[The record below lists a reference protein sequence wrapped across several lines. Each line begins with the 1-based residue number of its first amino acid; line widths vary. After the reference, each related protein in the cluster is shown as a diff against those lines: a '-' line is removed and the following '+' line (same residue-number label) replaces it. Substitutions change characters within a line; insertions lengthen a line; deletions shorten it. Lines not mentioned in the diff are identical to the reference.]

1 MGNPYLYKLLDSFL
15 PLSRQFMI
23 SCFHRYHT
31 CVFKAR
37 FCIIFITHI
46 DQPALCFTW
55 VASTSYWGIRPYHQ
69 KGKSVDRELCSN
81 GLVLPPSK
89 VCATLFCACASP
101 YYEILVVATY
111 PPKVHLAYLRQLR
124 QYRKWHLQINYW
136 WCCSESQFIVNFL
149 QTPQILFNKMTIDV
163 K

>member
-1 MGNPYLYKLLDSFL
+1 MNYLIVFCPGRVNLLSHASTDIIPVCLRQGFALFL
-15 PLSRQFMI
+15 SP
-23 SCFHRYHT
+23 
-31 CVFKAR
+31 
-37 FCIIFITHI
+37 I

-124 QYRKWHLQINYW
+124 QYRKWHLWINCW
-136 WCCSESQFIVNFL
+136 RCCSESHFIVNFL
-149 QTPQILFNKMTIDV
+149 QTSQILFNKMTVDG